1 MIVRTTRMAVLSI
14 SAFLMMIMMPVAA
27 QAGLFGLEM
36 SVSAHSGSRTNPYVE
51 EPLTAMVKKYEQALT
66 TSNGFID
73 ALKSGDYQKAYDD
86 YTDEQFRKNSS
97 VDDLFTYHAGAMRS
111 YGQIKEYKPMQWAFK
126 TATMDGEKFVLSR
139 KIVEHEKG
147 RLIYVFT
154 FARHGPYDE
163 LRGLS
168 ILEMNTE
175 Q

>member
-1 MIVRTTRMAVLSI
+1 MIVTVPRIAALSI
-14 SAFLMMIMMPVAA
+14 SAFLIMMMMPVAA

-36 SVSAHSGSRTNPYVE
+36 SVSAHSGSRNNPYVE
-51 EPLTAMVKKYEQALT
+51 EPLTPMVKKYEDALT
-66 TSNGFID
+66 TSNGFIE
-73 ALKSGDYQKAYDD
+73 ALKNGDYQKAYSDF
-86 YTDEQFRKNSS
+86 TDEKFRQKST
-97 VDDLFTYHAGAMRS
+97 VDDLFTYHASAMSS

-154 FARHGPYDE
+154 FVRQGPYNQ

-168 ILEMNTE
+168 ILEMNSK
-175 Q
+175 